1 MVKKKL
7 ILRQPFKGK
16 WAIISGGSKGIGKAT
31 AKIFVQLGGNVCIV
45 ARTLETLNIAA
56 EEIKSLRVDE
66 NQLVEV
72 ISCDMSNM
80 EQVERLF
87 KGYIKEIGVPDYSFN
102 FVGISYPNYTDR
114 LTIEDYKF
122 HMDTNFFGQL
132 NSILTILPY
141 YMERKEGYFINMS
154 SLAGYIGVMGYAAYT
169 PTKFAIVGLS
179 EVLRN
184 EYKAYNIK
192 VSIVY
197 PPDTDTFGLHE
208 EAKTRPE
215 ELNIIAE
222 KAGLMQPD
230 EVAEIII
237 KGVLKEKLY
246 IHAGSSKVYWR
257 IMRLFPKLVHKF
269 TDGDLKKAR
278 KKLGKI
284 I

>member
-1 MVKKKL
+1 MVKEKL
-7 ILRQPFKGK
+7 VNKQPFKDQS
-16 WAIISGGSKGIGKAT
+16 AIICGGSKGIGKAT
-31 AKIFVQLGGNVCIV
+31 AKLFVQLGGNVCIV
-45 ARTLETLNIAA
+45 ARTLDTLNAA
-56 EEIKSLRVDE
+56 ADEIKSLKVDE

-72 ISCDMSNM
+72 ISCDTSKM
-80 EQVERLF
+80 EQVEPLF
-87 KGYIKEIGVPDYSFN
+87 NEYIKKFGVPDYSFN
-102 FVGISYPNYTDR
+102 YVGISYPNYTDK
-114 LTIEDYKF
+114 LTVEDFKF

-132 NSILTILPY
+132 NPILTILPY
-141 YMERKEGYFINMS
+141 YMERKEGHFINMS

-169 PTKFAIVGLS
+169 PTKFAVVGLS

-184 EYKAYNIK
+184 EYKVYNIK

-208 EAKTRPE
+208 EAKSRPE

-222 KAGLMQPD
+222 RGGLMQPD

-257 IMRLFPKLVHKF
+257 IMRLFPKLVHRF
-269 TDGDLKKAR
+269 TDSDLKKAR
-278 KKLGKI
+278 KKMGKKI
-284 I
+284 

>member
-7 ILRQPFKGK
+7 ILKQPFKGK

-31 AKIFVQLGGNVCIV
+31 AKMFVQLGGNVCIV

-66 NQLVEV
+66 NQLVEF

-87 KGYIKEIGVPDYSFN
+87 KGLIKEFGVPDYSFN
-102 FVGISYPNYTDR
+102 FVGISYPNYTDK
-114 LTIEDYKF
+114 LTIEDYKL

-184 EYKAYNIK
+184 EYKQYNIK

-269 TDGDLKKAR
+269 TDSDLKKAR

>member
-1 MVKKKL
+1 MVKEKL
-7 ILRQPFKGK
+7 INKQPFKDRS
-16 WAIISGGSKGIGKAT
+16 AIICGGSKGIGKAT
-31 AKIFVQLGGNVCIV
+31 AKLFVQLGGNVCIV
-45 ARTLETLNIAA
+45 ARTLDTLNTTA
-56 EEIKSLRVDE
+56 EEIKGLKVSE
-66 NQLVEV
+66 NQFVEV
-72 ISCDMSNM
+72 ISCDTSNM
-80 EQVERLF
+80 EQVEPLF
-87 KGYIKEIGVPDYSFN
+87 NEYIKKFGVPDYSFN
-102 FVGISYPNYTDR
+102 YVGISYPNYTDK
-114 LTIEDYKF
+114 LTIEDFKF

-132 NSILTILPY
+132 NPILTILPY

-169 PTKFAIVGLS
+169 PTKFAIAGLS

-208 EAKTRPE
+208 EAKSRPE

-222 KAGLMQPD
+222 RAGLMQPD
-230 EVAEIII
+230 DVAEVII

-246 IHAGSSKVYWR
+246 IHAGISKLYWR

-269 TDGDLKKAR
+269 ADSDLKKAR
-278 KKLGKI
+278 KKLGKNI
-284 I
+284 

>member
-1 MVKKKL
+1 MVKEKL
-7 ILRQPFKGK
+7 IKKQPFKDK
-16 WAIISGGSKGIGKAT
+16 SAIICGGSKGIGKAT
-31 AKIFVQLGGNVCIV
+31 AKLFIQLGGNVCII
-45 ARTLETLNIAA
+45 ARNLDALNAAA
-56 EEIKSLRVDE
+56 EEIKSLKVEE

-72 ISCDMSNM
+72 ISCDTSHM
-80 EQVERLF
+80 EQVEQLF
-87 KGYIKEIGVPDYSFN
+87 NEYIKKFGVPDYSFN
-102 FVGISYPNYTDR
+102 YVGISYPNYTDK
-114 LTIEDYKF
+114 LTIEDFKF

-132 NSILTILPY
+132 NPILTVLPY
-141 YMERKEGYFINMS
+141 YMERKEGHFINMS
-154 SLAGYIGVMGYAAYT
+154 SIAGYIGVMGYAAYT
-169 PTKFAIVGLS
+169 PTKFAIAGLS

-222 KAGLMQPD
+222 RAGLMQPD
-230 EVAEIII
+230 EVAEVII

-246 IHAGSSKVYWR
+246 IHAGISKLYWR

-269 TDGDLKKAR
+269 SDSDLKKAR
-278 KKLGKI
+278 KKLGKTI
-284 I
+284 